1 MEAKSNKLS
10 ASEFESLKR
19 FAIAWLAFYNF
30 APPETMLRLF
40 IFYRRLI
47 VSLERVQASVSTITI
62 SLSDGCEYPKLEEY
76 DKVTNK
82 TKKLKTIDGKTISI
96 PVEDYGLAVQYDWVV
111 SKDGK
116 LRRLRKRSK

>member
-1 MEAKSNKLS
+1 M
-10 ASEFESLKR
+10 
-19 FAIAWLAFYNF
+19 
-30 APPETMLRLF
+30 
-40 IFYRRLI
+40 
-47 VSLERVQASVSTITI
+47 
-62 SLSDGCEYPKLEEY
+62 
-76 DKVTNK
+76 TNK